1 MVLGTY
7 KVYVIAYD
15 KAGNSKKL
23 SEVSFR
29 VSVQFADI
37 SAEANHSFAM
47 DTNGY
52 LWVCGLNVEGQEG
65 NETASYYYVY
75 SLVPIKEGTKFK
87 QISTRGNHCLA
98 IEENGKLWVWGYGG
112 YGQLGNGTG
121 NTYLQ
126 PTQI

>member
-1 MVLGTY
+1 MTLGTY
-7 KVYVIAYD
+7 KVYVIVYD
-15 KAGNSKKL
+15 KAGNSKKS

-52 LWVCGLNVEGQEG
+52 LWAC
-65 NETASYYYVY
+65 
-75 SLVPIKEGTKFK
+75 
-87 QISTRGNHCLA
+87 
-98 IEENGKLWVWGYGG
+98 GYGG
-112 YGQLGNGTG
+112 YGQLGDGTG

>member
-52 LWVCGLNVEGQEG
+52 LC
-65 NETASYYYVY
+65 A
-75 SLVPIKEGTKFK
+75 
-87 QISTRGNHCLA
+87 
-98 IEENGKLWVWGYGG
+98 WGYGG
-112 YGQLGNGTG
+112 YGQLGDGTG

-126 PTQI
+126 STQI